1 MIRISWVAY
10 ATEESASLAKI
21 GSARRLGSNDS
32 PARSLRTGR
41 PRTRRFGSCPRS
53 DRLGTARWYGR
64 RSSGRRSESARPARP
79 RDTGPVAPG
88 AAAAGCNFAPIR
100 AVGPRRRDESRGSS
114 FVHVVVMGCGR
125 VGSAIARR
133 LEEVGHSVAV
143 IDQDPGAL
151 RRLGPEFAGRQVTGL
166 GFDRQTLLDAGI
178 DSAGAFAAVSSGDNS
193 NIISARVARETFGVQ
208 HVVAR
213 IYDSKRAEV
222 YERMGIPSVATV
234 PWTVNRLLRELL
246 SVKVSELW
254 REPTGKVLL
263 MRITVTEGW
272 VGRKLAEL
280 EAASGARAAWLVRFG
295 EAQLPTAGSV
305 LQDSD
310 QLVVAVTDEIAP
322 RVHEVVEQSTPGRE
336 H

>member
-1 MIRISWVAY
+1 
-10 ATEESASLAKI
+10 
-21 GSARRLGSNDS
+21 
-32 PARSLRTGR
+32 
-41 PRTRRFGSCPRS
+41 
-53 DRLGTARWYGR
+53 
-64 RSSGRRSESARPARP
+64 
-79 RDTGPVAPG
+79 
-88 AAAAGCNFAPIR
+88 
-100 AVGPRRRDESRGSS
+100 
-114 FVHVVVMGCGR
+114 MGCGR

-143 IDQDPGAL
+143 IDQDPEAF
-151 RRLGPEFAGRQVTGL
+151 RRLGPEFNGRQVTGL

-178 DSAGAFAAVSSGDNS
+178 ESAGAFAAVSSGDNS

-254 REPTGKVLL
+254 REPTGQVLL

-272 VGRKLAEL
+272 VGRKLADL
-280 EAASGARAAWLVRFG
+280 ESASGARAAWLVRFG

-305 LQDSD
+305 LQDGD
-310 QLVVAVTDEIAP
+310 QLVVAVTDEIAT
-322 RVHEVVEQSTPGRE
+322 RVHEVVGASTPGGE

>member
-1 MIRISWVAY
+1 
-10 ATEESASLAKI
+10 
-21 GSARRLGSNDS
+21 
-32 PARSLRTGR
+32 
-41 PRTRRFGSCPRS
+41 
-53 DRLGTARWYGR
+53 
-64 RSSGRRSESARPARP
+64 
-79 RDTGPVAPG
+79 
-88 AAAAGCNFAPIR
+88 
-100 AVGPRRRDESRGSS
+100 
-114 FVHVVVMGCGR
+114 VHVVVMGCGR

-143 IDQDPGAL
+143 IDQDPEAF

-246 SVKVSELW
+246 SVKVNELW
-254 REPTGKVLL
+254 REPTGQVLML
-263 MRITVTEGW
+263 RVTVTDVW
-272 VGRKLAEL
+272 VGHKLVEL
-280 EAASGARAAWLVRFG
+280 EKASGARAAWLVRFG
-295 EAQLPTAGSV
+295 EAQLAGFGTV
-305 LQDSD
+305 LQDGD
-310 QLVVAVTDEIAP
+310 QLVLAATDAITA
-322 RVHEVVEQSTPGRE
+322 RVHEVVERGPEGGQA
-336 H
+336 

>member
-1 MIRISWVAY
+1 M
-10 ATEESASLAKI
+10 
-21 GSARRLGSNDS
+21 
-32 PARSLRTGR
+32 
-41 PRTRRFGSCPRS
+41 
-53 DRLGTARWYGR
+53 
-64 RSSGRRSESARPARP
+64 
-79 RDTGPVAPG
+79 
-88 AAAAGCNFAPIR
+88 
-100 AVGPRRRDESRGSS
+100 
-114 FVHVVVMGCGR
+114 HVVVMGCGR

-143 IDQDPGAL
+143 IDQDPEAF
-151 RRLGPEFAGRQVTGL
+151 RRLGPDFAGRQVTGL

-213 IYDSKRAEV
+213 IYDEKRAEV

-246 SVKVSELW
+246 SEKVSELW

-272 VGRKLAEL
+272 IGRKLAEL
-280 EAASGARAAWLVRFG
+280 EAATGARAAWLVRFG
-295 EAQLPTAGSV
+295 EAQLPTAGTV
-305 LQDSD
+305 LQDGD
-310 QLVVAVTDEIAP
+310 QLTVAVTDDLTQ
-322 RVHEVVEQSTPGRE
+322 RVHEVVQNSPKEGG

>member
-1 MIRISWVAY
+1 
-10 ATEESASLAKI
+10 
-21 GSARRLGSNDS
+21 
-32 PARSLRTGR
+32 
-41 PRTRRFGSCPRS
+41 
-53 DRLGTARWYGR
+53 
-64 RSSGRRSESARPARP
+64 
-79 RDTGPVAPG
+79 
-88 AAAAGCNFAPIR
+88 
-100 AVGPRRRDESRGSS
+100 
-114 FVHVVVMGCGR
+114 MGCGR

-143 IDQDPGAL
+143 IDQDPEAF
-151 RRLGPEFAGRQVTGL
+151 RRLGPDFGGRQVTGL

-178 DSAGAFAAVSSGDNS
+178 ESAGAFAAVSSGDNS

-234 PWTVNRLLRELL
+234 PRRANRLVRALL
-246 SVKVSELW
+246 SVKVPELG

-263 MRITVTEGW
+263 MRLTVTEAW
-272 VGRKLAEL
+272 IGRKLAAL

-295 EAQLPTAGSV
+295 EAQLPPAGTV
-305 LQDSD
+305 LQDGD
-310 QLVVAVTDEIAP
+310 QLVVAVTDDIVP
-322 RVHEVVEQSTPGRE
+322 RVNEVIERGHEGGG

>member
-1 MIRISWVAY
+1 
-10 ATEESASLAKI
+10 
-21 GSARRLGSNDS
+21 
-32 PARSLRTGR
+32 
-41 PRTRRFGSCPRS
+41 
-53 DRLGTARWYGR
+53 
-64 RSSGRRSESARPARP
+64 
-79 RDTGPVAPG
+79 
-88 AAAAGCNFAPIR
+88 
-100 AVGPRRRDESRGSS
+100 
-114 FVHVVVMGCGR
+114 MGCGR

-133 LEEVGHSVAV
+133 LEEIGHSVAV
-143 IDQDPGAL
+143 IDQDPEAF
-151 RRLGPEFAGRQVTGL
+151 RRLGPDFAGRQVTGL
-166 GFDRQTLLDAGI
+166 GFDRQTLLDAGV

-193 NIISARVARETFGVQ
+193 NIIAARVARETFGVQ

-246 SVKVSELW
+246 SVNVSELW

-272 VGRKLAEL
+272 VGRKLSAL

-295 EAQLPTAGSV
+295 DAQLPTTGTV
-305 LQDSD
+305 LQDGD
-310 QLVVAVTDEIAP
+310 QLIVAVTDEITA
-322 RVHEVVEQSTPGRE
+322 RVHEAVENGPSGGT

>member
-1 MIRISWVAY
+1 
-10 ATEESASLAKI
+10 
-21 GSARRLGSNDS
+21 
-32 PARSLRTGR
+32 
-41 PRTRRFGSCPRS
+41 
-53 DRLGTARWYGR
+53 
-64 RSSGRRSESARPARP
+64 
-79 RDTGPVAPG
+79 
-88 AAAAGCNFAPIR
+88 
-100 AVGPRRRDESRGSS
+100 
-114 FVHVVVMGCGR
+114 VHVVVMGCGR

-133 LEEVGHSVAV
+133 LEAIGHSVAV
-143 IDQDPGAL
+143 IDQDPAAF
-151 RRLGPEFAGRQVTGL
+151 RRLGPDFTGRQVTGL

-213 IYDSKRAEV
+213 IYDEKRAEV

-234 PWTVNRLLRELL
+234 PWTVSRLLRELL

-254 REPTGKVLL
+254 RDPTGQVVL
-263 MRITVTEGW
+263 MRVTVTEGW

-295 EAQLPTAGSV
+295 AAQLPTPTTV
-305 LQDSD
+305 LQDGD
-310 QLVVAVTDEIAP
+310 QLVVAVTDEITG
-322 RVHEVVEQSTPGRE
+322 RVHDVVENAPQAGV